1 MRRSKDTIRGFV
13 LGVVITALIAAAPT
27 AMATVGKKTIDVV
40 YSDIRIVVDGKEVT
54 PRNAGGQVVE
64 PFSYEGTTYLPVRA
78 AVDAITGGNK
88 SVDWDQDTHTIYIGG
103 KPAQEIVDM
112 STMQTYPN
120 KGIGFQAGDKQF
132 EVRQQTITPFNYLR
146 IGIESAQYLL
156 GGNYA
161 TFQCTIALPDSAP
174 GTNHKVVF
182 KDADSKTELK
192 RVDVNRGDTPVEVSL
207 DVAGVD
213 KLLIEVTSYDGSSG
227 SLVYNATLTP
237 IPQA

>member
-1 MRRSKDTIRGFV
+1 M
-13 LGVVITALIAAAPT
+13 
-27 AMATVGKKTIDVV
+27 
-40 YSDIRIVVDGKEVT
+40 
-54 PRNAGGQVVE
+54 VE

-112 STMQTYPN
+112 STMQTYPYN
-120 KGIGFQAGDKQF
+120 GIGFRAGDKQF
-132 EVRQQTITPFNYLR
+132 GVRQQTITPFNYLR
-146 IGIESAQYLL
+146 VGTESAKFLL
-156 GGNYA
+156 GGSYA
-161 TFQCTIALPDSAP
+161 TFQCTIAVPDSAQN
-174 GTNHKVVF
+174 TDQWVIF

-192 RVDVNRGDTPVEVSL
+192 RIDVKRGDTPVEVSL

-213 KLLIEVTSYDGSSG
+213 KLLIELGSHGTSSG

-237 IPQA
+237 VPQL